1 MNAENFWDREV
12 AAPTHTSWMEHPKV
26 REYILRSISRAEE
39 GLWPVDWFMRWL
51 GGRRFARALSI
62 GCGTGP
68 FERDVVRKNL
78 VDRIDA
84 FDGSTNSLRIASDL
98 ARAEGMASRAR
109 YFAADF
115 NEPSLPGRTY
125 DVVFIHQA
133 LHHVAKLEKLL
144 RSVLL
149 ALKPGGVLYLDEYV
163 GPSRSDWND
172 QLIAPQ
178 RAMFGK
184 LPGVSRR
191 VEALPLPIQWDDP
204 SEAIRSSEIMKQ
216 LKIGFD
222 VREVRGYG
230 GNLLSV
236 LYPAVDFDRAQG
248 AIDAVIEEEKRLLA
262 SGASPFYAVIVA
274 TPKRGLRKLLASWRY
289 PFYAVIVATPKRGL
303 RKLLASWR
311 SFAKPKLERIAREI
325 AGRLS
330 SRTPRAGD

>member
-1 MNAENFWDREV
+1 MSSENFWDREV
-12 AAPTHTSWMEHPKV
+12 AVPTHTSWMEHPTV
-26 REYILRSISRAEE
+26 REYIARSISRAEE
-39 GLWPVDWFMRWL
+39 GLWPVDWFMQWL
-51 GGRRFARALSI
+51 GGRRFARGLSI
-62 GCGTGP
+62 GCGTGAL
-68 FERDVVRKNL
+68 ERDVLRKNL

-84 FDGSTNSLRIASDL
+84 FDGSTNSLRIARDL
-98 ARAEGMASRAR
+98 ARGEEMSSRAR

-115 NEPSLPGRTY
+115 NEPFLPCRAY

-149 ALKPGGVLYLDEYV
+149 ALEPGGVLYLDEYI
-163 GPSRSDWND
+163 GPSRRDWND

-184 LPGVSRR
+184 LPGVARR
-191 VEALPLPIQWDDP
+191 IDALPLPIQVDDP
-204 SEAIRSSEIMKQ
+204 SEAIRSSEIMEQ
-216 LKIGFD
+216 LEIGFD

-262 SGASPFYAVIVA
+262 SGLSPFYAVIVA
-274 TPKRGLRKLLASWRY
+274 TPKRRLRKMLASWRY
-289 PFYAVIVATPKRGL
+289 
-303 RKLLASWR
+303 
-311 SFAKPKLERIAREI
+311 FAEPKLKRIAREI
-325 AGRLS
+325 AGRMS
-330 SRTPRAGD
+330 SPVPGPGA